1 METSSANPRQLL
13 RAIGRWSLVALVVN
27 SIIGSGVFGLPST
40 VAALIGNYSPY
51 AVLAAGAGMSV
62 IIGCFAEVAS
72 RFQEAGGPY
81 LYARVAF
88 GRLMGIQT
96 AWMLWLGQVAA
107 PAANANLFVIYLGE
121 FFPHAKD
128 TVPRAIILT
137 VLVGLLT
144 VINIRGVRAGAQ
156 VSNLFTAA
164 KLVPLF
170 AVIVLGLFV
179 LQQHHWSI
187 AAAPVASP
195 STSQWLKAML
205 LLVFAYGGFE
215 TALAPMSE
223 AKNPRRDAPFA
234 LFTALAACTVIYA
247 LIQWVVVGVLPNA
260 AHSQRPLADVARL
273 AVGPVGAAL
282 VAVGALISFYGYLS
296 AKILAMPRVPFALAE
311 QGDLP
316 KAFAAV
322 HSRFHTPYVSI
333 LVFAALVWGLAL
345 IGDFK
350 WNVTLSAVA
359 RLLYYGVGC
368 AALPILRR
376 KQPEGASAMFHLPA
390 GNFFAVLGVILC
402 VILVTRV
409 DFGQSLILVATIA
422 AGVGELVSSGE
433 RKSNW
438 QKHRLIAVAETLLAT
453 SLPAAFEMMMGVFG
467 RWQERRSK
475 LRLYDGVTAPSPAAS
490 SCAPRPSDSR

>member
-1 METSSANPRQLL
+1 MELSSAPAPHHQLV

-27 SIIGSGVFGLPST
+27 SVIGSGVFGLPST

-51 AVLAAGAGMSV
+51 AVLAAGAGMSL
-62 IIGCFAEVAS
+62 IMGCFAEVAS

-128 TVPRAIILT
+128 PLPRALILT
-137 VLVGLLT
+137 VLVGFLT
-144 VINIRGVRAGAQ
+144 YINIRGVRAGAQ

-164 KLVPLF
+164 KLIPLF
-170 AVIVLGLFV
+170 GVIVLGLFV
-179 LQQHHWSI
+179 LQHHHWAI

-195 STSQWLKAML
+195 GIGQWLKAML

-234 LFTALAACTVIYA
+234 LFTALVVCTVLYA

-260 AHSQRPLADVARL
+260 AHSPRPLADVARL
-273 AVGPVGAAL
+273 AAGPIGAAL

-296 AKILAMPRVPFALAE
+296 AKILAMPRVPFALAAK
-311 QGDLP
+311 GDFP

-322 HSRFHTPYVSI
+322 HRRFHTPYVSI
-333 LVFAALVWGLAL
+333 LVFAAMVWALAL

-368 AALPILRR
+368 AALPVLRR
-376 KQPEGASAMFHLPA
+376 KQPEGAMFRLPA
-390 GNFFAVLGVILC
+390 GNLFALLGVILC
-402 VILVTRV
+402 LILVTRV
-409 DFGQSLILVATIA
+409 DFGQSMILVATIA
-422 AGVGELVSSGE
+422 LALV
-433 RKSNW
+433 NW
-438 QKHRLIAVAETLLAT
+438 AVVARGSAT
-453 SLPAAFEMMMGVFG
+453 G
-467 RWQERRSK
+467 
-475 LRLYDGVTAPSPAAS
+475 
-490 SCAPRPSDSR
+490 

>member
-1 METSSANPRQLL
+1 MFSSPNPKSMIKTPMAKTPPPHDLI

-62 IIGCFAEVAS
+62 IIACFAEVAS
-72 RFQEAGGPY
+72 RFHQAGGPY

-88 GRLMGIQT
+88 GRFMGIQT

-128 TVPRAIILT
+128 PLPRAIILT
-137 VLVGLLT
+137 VLIGLLAF
-144 VINIRGVRAGAQ
+144 INIRGVRAGAQ

-164 KLVPLF
+164 KLIPLF
-170 AVIVLGLFV
+170 AVIALGLVV
-179 LQQHHWSI
+179 LQRHHWNI
-187 AAAPVASP
+187 ATAPIASP
-195 STSQWLKAML
+195 GASQCLKAML

-234 LFTALAACTVIYA
+234 LFTALALCTVIYA
-247 LIQWVVVGVLPNA
+247 LIQWVVVGVLPDA
-260 AHSQRPLADVARL
+260 AHSLRPLADVARV
-273 AVGPVGAAL
+273 AIGPVGAAL

-311 QGDLP
+311 QGDFP
-316 KAFAAV
+316 KLFAMV
-322 HSRFHTPYVSI
+322 HRKFHTPYVSI
-333 LVFAALVWGLAL
+333 LVFAAMVWGLAL

-376 KQPEGASAMFHLPA
+376 KQPEDAPAMFQLPA
-390 GNFFAVLGVILC
+390 GNFFALLGMILC
-402 VILVTRV
+402 VVLITRV

-422 AGVGELVSSGE
+422 LAFMNWAAVAGRREE
-433 RKSNW
+433 RK
-438 QKHRLIAVAETLLAT
+438 
-453 SLPAAFEMMMGVFG
+453 
-467 RWQERRSK
+467 
-475 LRLYDGVTAPSPAAS
+475 
-490 SCAPRPSDSR
+490 

>member
-1 METSSANPRQLL
+1 METPVSTPPPHELL

-27 SIIGSGVFGLPST
+27 SIIGSGVFGLPSV
-40 VAALIGNYSPY
+40 VAALIGAFSPY

-72 RFQEAGGPY
+72 RFQQAGGPY

-128 TVPRAIILT
+128 PLARAVILT
-137 VLVGLLT
+137 ALVGLLT
-144 VINIRGVRAGAQ
+144 FINIRGVRGGTQ

-170 AVIVLGLFV
+170 AVIILGLFV
-179 LQQHHWSI
+179 LQHHHWTI
-187 AAAPVASP
+187 ATAPMASP
-195 STSQWLKAML
+195 GTGQWLKAML

-215 TALAPMSE
+215 TALAPMGE

-234 LFTALAACTVIYA
+234 LFTALVVCTAIYA
-247 LIQWVVVGVLPNA
+247 LIQWVVVGVLPDA

-273 AVGPVGAAL
+273 AAGPIGAAL
-282 VAVGALISFYGYLS
+282 VAVGALISFCGYLS

-311 QGDLP
+311 QGDFP

-322 HSRFHTPYVSI
+322 HRHYRTPYVSI
-333 LVFAALVWGLAL
+333 LLFAVMVWGLAL

-368 AALPILRR
+368 VALPILRR
-376 KQPEGASAMFHLPA
+376 KQPEGASPMFRLPA
-390 GNFFAVLGVILC
+390 GNFFAVLGVLLC
-402 VILVTRV
+402 AVLITRV

-422 AGVGELVSSGE
+422 LAFVNWALVA
-433 RKSNW
+433 R
-438 QKHRLIAVAETLLAT
+438 RRAT
-453 SLPAAFEMMMGVFG
+453 A
-467 RWQERRSK
+467 
-475 LRLYDGVTAPSPAAS
+475 
-490 SCAPRPSDSR
+490 

>member
-1 METSSANPRQLL
+1 MELSSANPPGRDLI

-40 VAALIGNYSPY
+40 VTALIGNSSPY

-62 IIGCFAEVAS
+62 IMGCFAEVAS
-72 RFQEAGGPY
+72 RFHQAGGPY

-107 PAANANLFVIYLGE
+107 PAANANLFVVYLGE

-128 TVPRAIILT
+128 PLPRAIILT
-137 VLVGLLT
+137 ALVGLLT
-144 VINIRGVRAGAQ
+144 LINICGVRAGAQ

-170 AVIVLGLFV
+170 AVSVLGMFV
-179 LQQHHWSI
+179 LQHHHWNLAS
-187 AAAPVASP
+187 APVTSAS
-195 STSQWLKAML
+195 TNQWLKAML

-234 LFTALAACTVIYA
+234 LFTALVTCTIIYA
-247 LIQWVVVGVLPNA
+247 LIQWVVVGVLPDA

-282 VAVGALISFYGYLS
+282 VAIGALICFYGYLS

-311 QGDLP
+311 QGDFP

-333 LVFAALVWGLAL
+333 LVFAAMIWGLAL

-376 KQPEGASAMFHLPA
+376 KQPEGAEAMFHLPA
-390 GNFFAVLGVILC
+390 GNFLAVLGIILC
-402 VILVTRV
+402 VVLVTRV
-409 DFGQSLILVATIA
+409 DFGQSLILVATIVLA
-422 AGVGELVSSGE
+422 LV
-433 RKSNW
+433 NW
-438 QKHRLIAVAETLLAT
+438 AVVAR
-453 SLPAAFEMMMGVFG
+453 G
-467 RWQERRSK
+467 K
-475 LRLYDGVTAPSPAAS
+475 TA
-490 SCAPRPSDSR
+490 SD

>member
-1 METSSANPRQLL
+1 MQSSLANSPRHELL

-27 SIIGSGVFGLPST
+27 SIIGSGVFGLPSQ
-40 VAALIGNYSPY
+40 VAALIGNYSPC

-62 IIGCFAEVAS
+62 IIACFAEVAS
-72 RFQEAGGPY
+72 RFQQAGGPY

-96 AWMLWLGQVAA
+96 AWMLWLGQVSA

-128 TVPRAIILT
+128 PLPRAIILT
-137 VLVGLLT
+137 LLVGLLAF
-144 VINIRGVRAGAQ
+144 INIRGVRAGAQ

-170 AVIVLGLFV
+170 AVIVMGMLV
-179 LQQHHWSI
+179 LQHHHWSI
-187 AAAPVASP
+187 ATPPIPSP
-195 STSQWLKAML
+195 TSNQWLSGLL

-234 LFTALAACTVIYA
+234 LFTAVAICTLVYA
-247 LIQWVVVGVLPNA
+247 LIQWVVVGVLPDA

-273 AVGPVGAAL
+273 AVGPIGAAL

-311 QGDLP
+311 QGDFP
-316 KAFAAV
+316 KIFATV
-322 HSRFHTPYVSI
+322 HPRFHTPYVSI
-333 LVFAALVWGLAL
+333 LVFAAMVWGFAL
-345 IGDFK
+345 IGEFK

-359 RLLYYGVGC
+359 SLLYYGVAC
-368 AALPILRR
+368 AALPVLRR
-376 KQPEGASAMFHLPA
+376 KQPEGATAMFRLPA
-390 GNFFAVLGVILC
+390 GNLFAVLGVILC
-402 VILVTRV
+402 ALLLTRV

-422 AGVGELVSSGE
+422 LAFV
-433 RKSNW
+433 NW
-438 QKHRLIAVAETLLAT
+438 AVVART
-453 SLPAAFEMMMGVFG
+453 G
-467 RWQERRSK
+467 RTIQ
-475 LRLYDGVTAPSPAAS
+475 
-490 SCAPRPSDSR
+490 

>member
-1 METSSANPRQLL
+1 MESAPANPPHHELL

-72 RFQEAGGPY
+72 RFQQAGGPY

-128 TVPRAIILT
+128 PLPRALILT
-137 VLVGLLT
+137 LLIGFLAF
-144 VINIRGVRAGAQ
+144 INVRGVRGGAQ
-156 VSNLFTAA
+156 VSNVFTAA
-164 KLVPLF
+164 KLLPLLG
-170 AVIVLGLFV
+170 VIVLGMFV
-179 LQQHHWSI
+179 LYRHHWAI
-187 AAAPVASP
+187 ALPSAALPG
-195 STSQWLKAML
+195 TSQWLKAML

-223 AKNPRRDAPFA
+223 AKNPRHDAPFA
-234 LFTALAACTVIYA
+234 LFTALLACTVLYA
-247 LIQWVVVGVLPNA
+247 LIQWVVVGVLPDA
-260 AHSQRPLADVARL
+260 AHSTRPLADIARF
-273 AVGPVGAAL
+273 AVGPIGGAL

-311 QGDLP
+311 QGDFF
-316 KAFAAV
+316 KTFAAI
-322 HSRFHTPYVSI
+322 HPRFHTPYVSI
-333 LVFAALVWGLAL
+333 LVFATMVWGLAL
-345 IGDFK
+345 LGDFK

-376 KQPEGASAMFHLPA
+376 KQPEDAAAMFLLPA
-390 GNFFAVLGVILC
+390 GNFFAVVGVILC

-409 DFGQSLILVATIA
+409 DFGQSLILIATIA
-422 AGVGELVSSGE
+422 LAFV
-433 RKSNW
+433 NW
-438 QKHRLIAVAETLLAT
+438 AV
-453 SLPAAFEMMMGVFG
+453 V
-467 RWQERRSK
+467 RRSMS
-475 LRLYDGVTAPSPAAS
+475 PS
-490 SCAPRPSDSR
+490 

>member
-1 METSSANPRQLL
+1 MESAPTEVPRHELI

-40 VAALIGNYSPY
+40 VAALIGRSSIW
-51 AVLAAGAGMSV
+51 AVVAAGAGMSV
-62 IIGCFAEVAS
+62 IMGCFAEVAS
-72 RFQEAGGPY
+72 RFQQAGGPY

-121 FFPHAKD
+121 FWPHAKD
-128 TVPRAIILT
+128 PVPRAIILT
-137 VLVGLLT
+137 ALVGLLSF
-144 VINIRGVRAGAQ
+144 INIRGVRGGAQ

-164 KLVPLF
+164 KLIPLF
-170 AVIVLGLFV
+170 AVIVLGVFV
-179 LQQHHWSI
+179 LAHHHWQMATAS
-187 AAAPVASP
+187 VSP
-195 STSQWLKAML
+195 SSNQWLKAVL

-234 LFTALAACTVIYA
+234 LFIALLLCTVIYA
-247 LIQWVVVGVLPNA
+247 LIQWVVVGVLPDA
-260 AHSQRPLADVARL
+260 AHSARPLADVARL
-273 AVGPVGAAL
+273 AVGPIGAAL
-282 VAVGALISFYGYLS
+282 VAIGALISFYGYLS

-311 QGDLP
+311 QGDFP
-316 KAFAAV
+316 KLFATV
-322 HSRFHTPYVSI
+322 HRRFHTPYVSI
-333 LVFAALVWGLAL
+333 LVFAAMVWGLAL

-368 AALPILRR
+368 AALPVLRR
-376 KQPEGASAMFHLPA
+376 KQPEGASAMFRLPA

-402 VILVTRV
+402 LILVTRV
-409 DFGQSLILVATIA
+409 DFGQSLILIGTIA
-422 AGVGELVSSGE
+422 LALINWAIVAR
-433 RKSNW
+433 RK
-438 QKHRLIAVAETLLAT
+438 T
-453 SLPAAFEMMMGVFG
+453 
-467 RWQERRSK
+467 
-475 LRLYDGVTAPSPAAS
+475 TA
-490 SCAPRPSDSR
+490 

>member
-1 METSSANPRQLL
+1 MVTPAASVSHQPLV

-40 VAALIGNYSPY
+40 VTALIGRSSPF
-51 AVLAAGAGMSV
+51 AVVAAGAGMAV
-62 IIGCFAEVAS
+62 IMGCFAEVAS
-72 RFQEAGGPY
+72 RFQQAGGPY

-88 GRLMGIQT
+88 GRFMGIQT

-121 FFPHAKD
+121 FWSHAKD
-128 TVPRAIILT
+128 PLPRALILT
-137 VLVGLLT
+137 LLVGLLT
-144 VINIRGVRAGAQ
+144 FINIRGVRGGAQ
-156 VSNLFTAA
+156 VSNLFTVA

-170 AVIVLGLFV
+170 AVIILGLFV
-179 LQQHHWSI
+179 LHARHWEI
-187 AAAPVASP
+187 AAPP
-195 STSQWLKAML
+195 TGPTSTNQWLKAVL

-234 LFTALAACTVIYA
+234 LFTALLACTVIYA

-260 AHSQRPLADVARL
+260 ASSQRPLADVARIAL
-273 AVGPVGAAL
+273 GPVGAAL

-311 QGDLP
+311 QGDFP

-322 HSRFHTPYVSI
+322 HRRFHTPYVSI
-333 LVFAALVWGLAL
+333 LVFAAMVWGLAL

-368 AALPILRR
+368 AALPVLRR
-376 KQPEGASAMFHLPA
+376 KRPEGANAMFHLPA
-390 GNFFAVLGVILC
+390 GNFFAALGVILC

-422 AGVGELVSSGE
+422 LALV
-433 RKSNW
+433 NW
-438 QKHRLIAVAETLLAT
+438 VVVA
-453 SLPAAFEMMMGVFG
+453 
-467 RWQERRSK
+467 RR
-475 LRLYDGVTAPSPAAS
+475 GAAS
-490 SCAPRPSDSR
+490 A